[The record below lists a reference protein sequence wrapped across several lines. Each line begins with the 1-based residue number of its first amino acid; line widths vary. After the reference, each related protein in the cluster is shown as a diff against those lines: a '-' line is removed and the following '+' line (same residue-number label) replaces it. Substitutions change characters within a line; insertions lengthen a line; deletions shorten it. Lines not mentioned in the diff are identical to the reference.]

1 MPPKSRARADEI
13 SLGRIVGVFGTRGEV
28 RVHLY
33 NRESTLLHEGRAVQ
47 FVDPEGERRELKIR
61 TRPGA
66 GGRVL
71 AEIEGVKDRDEA
83 REWMGWEFV
92 LAKADLPPA
101 EDGTWYH
108 HQVLGL
114 EVFTSGGDSLG
125 RLVEVQESGP
135 TDTWVV
141 RGEEEYF
148 LPAIATVI
156 LEVDLSAGR
165 ILVEFDK

>member
-1 MPPKSRARADEI
+1 MPPKSRARADEV

-33 NRESTLLHEGRAVQ
+33 NRESTLLHEGRVVH
-47 FVDPEGERRELKIR
+47 FIDPEGERSQRRIR

-71 AEIEGVKDRDEA
+71 AEIEGVVDRDRA

-92 LAKADLPPA
+92 LEKTALPPA
-101 EDGTWYH
+101 EEGAWYH
-108 HQVLGL
+108 HQLLGL
-114 EVFTSGGDSLG
+114 EVVTREGVSLG
-125 RLVEVQESGP
+125 KLAEIQDSGP

-141 RGEEEYF
+141 RGEEEHF
-148 LPAIATVI
+148 LPAIAKVI
-156 LEVDLSAGR
+156 LDVDLKTGR
-165 ILVEFDK
+165 ILVDFDK